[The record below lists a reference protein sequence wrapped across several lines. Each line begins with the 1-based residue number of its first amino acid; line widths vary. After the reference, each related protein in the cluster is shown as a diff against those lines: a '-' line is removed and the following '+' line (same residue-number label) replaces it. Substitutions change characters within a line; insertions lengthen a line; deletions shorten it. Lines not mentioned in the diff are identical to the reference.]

1 MLYRGFYH
9 WMLLPD
15 KLTSEEAELRAV
27 SKGIHVLGSHRFSV
41 ADTQGTRLFTHS
53 HRISRYRNDLIK
65 GLMLLKS
72 ILEENKVDFL
82 V

>member
-1 MLYRGFYH
+1 
-9 WMLLPD
+9 MLLPD

-41 ADTQGTRLFTHS
+41 ADTQGRAYL
-53 HRISRYRNDLIK
+53 RIATASPDTENDLIK